1 MVLNLCVD
9 FLPSFR
15 RKKNLYS
22 ANVHFLPLL
31 FISEPGNDLNYYI
44 KLEAWDYNAEW
55 CKLISLSNFC
65 FKKGS
70 ADPSMSK
77 HLLLNLV
84 KVPPCVWLYLIKHV
98 GVGGK
103 GIIPWKLLAA
113 LLHQ

>member
-1 MVLNLCVD
+1 MVLNPCVD
-9 FLPSFR
+9 FLPSLKR

-22 ANVHFLPLL
+22 ANFHFLL
-31 FISEPGNDLNYYI
+31 FLSEPGNDLNYLV

-70 ADPSMSK
+70 ADPSISK
-77 HLLLNLV
+77 HVLLNLV
-84 KVPPCVWLYLIKHV
+84 KVPPCVLLYVIKYV

-103 GIIPWKLLAA
+103 GIIPWKLLATF
-113 LLHQ
+113 LHQ